1 MQYCRFL
8 LDNQI
13 HYGVVQN
20 RAGGPHSEF
29 RIEDLAPAPEED
41 LAFRLTHGRATATN
55 LGFEPLPLA
64 SAQLLPAVAPSKIV
78 CVGRNYRDHV
88 KETGQRT
95 SHRAPDLPQAAVV
108 SARPRR
114 HRPHA
119 RRFRPRRLRG

>member
-1 MQYCRFL
+1 MRYCRFL
-8 LDNQI
+8 LDDQI

-20 RAGGPHSEF
+20 RAAGPHSEF
-29 RIEDLAPAPEED
+29 WIEDLAPAPEED

-64 SAQLLPAVAPSKIV
+64 SAQLLPAVAPS
-78 CVGRNYRDHV
+78 
-88 KETGQRT
+88 
-95 SHRAPDLPQAAVV
+95 DLPQAAVV
-108 SARPRR
+108 SARLRR